1 MKQLLTMSRRSM
13 FAAAVGILLGA
24 ASSSTA
30 SAQSTEASAESFRPG
45 WVASWSAPPMAHDAS
60 FGESRSFDNQT
71 VRQIVHISA
80 GGTRVRVK
88 LSNEYGE
95 GTLIIGS
102 ANVALQASG
111 SAIVTAT
118 NRALTFRG
126 SPSVVIPVGAT
137 AISDPVNLSVPSNTN
152 LSISLYVPQN
162 TGRATYHPNGNQTVY
177 VSTAGDYSA
186 ATDFPLEPVVDGKRP
201 TSRYWLTFVEVLP
214 TRSIGALAIFGDSLS
229 EGATTMLDANRRV
242 NDVLSRWF
250 NPPIGA
256 PRLAV
261 INQSTGCG
269 RLLWDFCGPKG
280 LSRFDREVLNAPGVN
295 QVVLELGYGDII
307 FPTAVGDPTQ
317 LVSAEQIID
326 GIRQLTRRAHMR
338 GLRVYC
344 ATLLPNGSST
354 IPGVYTPEN
363 EAKRQAVN
371 RWIRTTREFDGVAD
385 YDLLL
390 RDPSDPTR
398 LLPAYDADGIHP
410 NDAGHEALARA
421 IVLSLR

>member
-1 MKQLLTMSRRSM
+1 MKKLLAMSRRSM

-30 SAQSTEASAESFRPG
+30 SAQSTEPSTESILPR
-45 WVASWSAPPMAHDAS
+45 WVATWSAPPMAHGAS

-102 ANVALQASG
+102 ANIALQAAG
-111 SAIVTAT
+111 SAIVPAT
-118 NRALTFRG
+118 NRPLTFRG
-126 SPSVVIPVGAT
+126 SPSVVIPVGST
-137 AISDPVNLSVPSNTN
+137 ALSDPVNWNVPSNAN

-162 TGRATYHPNGNQTVY
+162 TGMATYHPNGNQTVY
-177 VSTAGDYSA
+177 VSTAGDYSG
-186 ATDFPLEPVVDGKRP
+186 ATDFPLENATAP

-214 TRSIGALAIFGDSLS
+214 TKRIGALAIFGDSLS
-229 EGATTMLDANRRV
+229 EGATTTLDANRRV
-242 NDVLSRWF
+242 SDVLSRWF

-256 PRLAV
+256 PRLAL
-261 INQSTGCG
+261 INQSSGCG

-280 LSRFDREVLNAPGVN
+280 LSRFDREVLNASGVN

-307 FPTAVGDPTQ
+307 FPTAANAPDQ

-326 GIRQLTRRAHMR
+326 GLRQLIRRAHMR
-338 GLRVYC
+338 GLRVYG
-344 ATLLPNGSST
+344 ATLLPNGSSP
-354 IPGVYTPEN
+354 IAGVYTPEN

-371 RWIRTTREFDGVAD
+371 RWIRTTRELDGVAD

-390 RDPSDPTR
+390 RDPSEPTR

-421 IVLSLR
+421 IVLSLH

>member
-1 MKQLLTMSRRSM
+1 MKKLLAVSRRSM
-13 FAAAVGILLGA
+13 FAAAAGILLGA
-24 ASSSTA
+24 ASFSTA
-30 SAQSTEASAESFRPG
+30 SAQATEPSAESLLPR
-45 WVASWSAPPMAHDAS
+45 WVATWSAPPMAHGSAI
-60 FGESRSFDNQT
+60 GGSRSFDNQT

-95 GTLIIGS
+95 GTLIIGA
-102 ANVALQASG
+102 ANVALQATG
-111 SAIVTAT
+111 SAIVPAT
-118 NRALTFRG
+118 NRALTFQG

-137 AISDPVNLSVPSNTN
+137 ALSDPVTLNVASNANLAISV
-152 LSISLYVPQN
+152 YVPQN
-162 TGRATYHPNGNQTVY
+162 TGMATYHQNGNQTVY
-177 VSTAGDYSA
+177 VSAAGDFSG
-186 ATDFPLEPVVDGKRP
+186 ATDFPLENGEPP

-214 TRSIGALAIFGDSLS
+214 TRRIGALAIFGDSLS
-229 EGATTMLDANRRV
+229 EGATTTLDANRRV
-242 NDVLSRWF
+242 SDVLSRWF
-250 NPPIGA
+250 NPPSGA
-256 PRLAV
+256 PRLAF

-280 LSRFDREVLNAPGVN
+280 LSRFDREVLNASGVD
-295 QVVLELGYGDII
+295 QVVLELGYVDII
-307 FPTAVGDPTQ
+307 FPTVVGDPTQ

-326 GIRQLTRRAHMR
+326 GLRQLIRRAHMR
-338 GLRVYC
+338 GLRVYG
-344 ATLLPNGSST
+344 ATLLPNGSSP

-371 RWIRTTREFDGVAD
+371 RWIRTTRELDGVAD

-410 NDAGHEALARA
+410 NDAGHQALARA
-421 IVLSLR
+421 IALSLR